1 MDKAAEFTKK
11 LLEWYH
17 PADRPLPWKHQKD
30 PYRIW
35 LSEIILQQT
44 RVEQGL
50 PYYERFIDTYPTVE
64 SLASADL
71 DSIYKLWE
79 GLGYYSRARNLHHAA
94 IQVVEV
100 FGGQF
105 PKTYKELL
113 LLKGVGNYT
122 AAAIASFAFGLP
134 HAVVDGNVFRVLS
147 RVFGMDTPTDSSSGK
162 KAFESLANSLISKN
176 QPAIYNQA
184 IMDFG
189 ATVCKP
195 RGPLCEDCIFR
206 HNCEAL
212 HAERIDELPVKAKK
226 LIKKRRYF
234 TFLLIKEDQ
243 KLWIHKREQGDIWA
257 NLYSYPVLETMH
269 GFDEKNIKQQLNV
282 ESQFR
287 LRVISTQKQ
296 VLTHQIIEAQ
306 FLLLDKK
313 EIQFNLQSHLLVE
326 LHELEAYGFP
336 KILKAFHKSEDFLK
350 I

>member
-1 MDKAAEFTKK
+1 MDKSSQFTKN

-30 PYRIW
+30 PYKIW

-50 PYYERFIDTYPTVE
+50 PYYERFVANYPTVD

-71 DSIYKLWE
+71 DSVYKLWE

-94 IQVVEV
+94 IQVVEE

-147 RVFGMDTPTDSSSGK
+147 RVFGMDTPIDSSLGK
-162 KAFESLANSLISKN
+162 KTFESLANSLISKKH
-176 QPAIYNQA
+176 PDIYNQA

-195 RGPLCEDCIFR
+195 RGPRCEDCIFKY
-206 HNCEAL
+206 NCEAL
-212 HAERIDELPVKAKK
+212 QSERIDELPVKAKK

-234 TFLLIKEDQ
+234 TFLIIREDK
-243 KLWIHKREQGDIWA
+243 KLWIYKREQGDIWA
-257 NLYSYPVLETMH
+257 NLYSYPVLETVN
-269 GFDEKNIKQQLNV
+269 GFDEKTIKLQLKV
-282 ESQFR
+282 KPQHR
-287 LRVISTQKQ
+287 LRVISSQKQ

-313 EIQFNLQSHLLVE
+313 EIQFDLQSHLLVE
-326 LHELEAYGFP
+326 LDELEAYGFP
-336 KILKAFHKSEDFLK
+336 KLLNDFNKSEDFLK

>member
-17 PADRPLPWKHQKD
+17 PEDRPLPWKHQKD

-71 DSIYKLWE
+71 DSVYKLWE

-113 LLKGVGNYT
+113 LLKGIGNYT

-147 RVFGMDTPTDSSSGK
+147 RVFGMDTPIDSSLGK

-176 QPAIYNQA
+176 QPALYNQA

-195 RGPLCEDCIFR
+195 RGPLCEGCIFK

-212 HAERIDELPVKAKK
+212 LSERIDELPVKTKK

-234 TFLLIKEDQ
+234 TFLLIREDQ

-269 GFDEKNIKQQLNV
+269 GFDEKKIKQQLKV

-313 EIQFNLQSHLLVE
+313 EIQFDLRSHLLVE